1 MTGIALAT
9 LLLLALLAGW
19 RGRRWL
25 ARSLVVLALSLLLA
39 AGCGPLPQ
47 WLLAGL
53 QGPYAATASGS
64 WAPRNEI
71 VLLGAGTTPVGY
83 GGLEP
88 SFFADGRI
96 VQTVALYRDCKV
108 AGRACRVLVSGGV
121 AQHHGEAEAVV
132 YGKVLR
138 RLGVPMQDL
147 QLETRSMNTWQN
159 ARFSRPLL
167 RDYGAQRV
175 LLVSSGFHLRRSL
188 LYFAHFGIRPTPVRG
203 DWLAPVWSFA
213 PLGWNLALTDA
224 AWHEYVGIA
233 RYHVYNA
240 LGWNAPK
247 MAPL

>member
-1 MTGIALAT
+1 MTGIVLAT

-25 ARSLVVLALSLLLA
+25 ARGLVVLALSWLLA
-39 AGCGPLPQ
+39 AGCGPMPQ

-53 QGPYAATASGS
+53 QGPYVATATGS
-64 WAPRNEI
+64 WAPRNAI
-71 VLLGAGTTPVGY
+71 VLLGAGTALVDHSAV
-83 GGLEP
+83 EP

-96 VQTVALYRDCKV
+96 VQTVALYRACKA
-108 AGRACRVLVSGGV
+108 AGRLCRVLVSGGD
-121 AQHHGEAEAVV
+121 AQHHGEAEATA

-138 RLGVPMQDL
+138 RLGVPAQDL
-147 QLETRSMNTWQN
+147 QLETHSMNTWQN
-159 ARFSRPLL
+159 AQFSRPLL

-175 LLVSSGFHLRRSL
+175 LLVSSALHLRRSL

-203 DWLAPVWSFA
+203 DWLVPVWSFA